1 MQVQRTEGVFKED
14 FELDTSRI
22 KPHQQAADAE
32 FQPDQGD
39 QPQRKKPAWM
49 RPANTTPPTG
59 TQAFRD
65 SGGFQDFRFS
75 GGSGEKP
82 GESADD
88 IANSCV
94 QWQLLIQ
101 CQRKTA

>member
-1 MQVQRTEGVFKED
+1 MQLQRAEGVFKED

-22 KPHQQAADAE
+22 RPHQQAVEAE
-32 FQPDQGD
+32 FQPDHSE

-49 RPANTTPPTG
+49 RPANTTPPSG
-59 TQAFRD
+59 SQPARD

-82 GESADD
+82 GR
-88 IANSCV
+88 CR
-94 QWQLLIQ
+94 
-101 CQRKTA
+101 C